1 MIIKEGEGDLEEEE
15 YVNVEDIEYIKTNE
29 IYSDVLDVCYLV

>member
-15 YVNVEDIEYIKTNE
+15 YVHVKDIEYIKTNE
-29 IYSDVLDVCYLV
+29 LIVINA